1 MYKINVMGTIIA
13 ISNHKGGVGK
23 TTTAVNLGAGLAREG
38 KKVLL
43 IDLDPQANLSQCF
56 GITKPETTIYD
67 SLKNQT
73 EIVTMKVIENL
84 EVAPSSLD
92 LAGAEIELNSET
104 GREYLLKEALEPIKL
119 NYDYIIMGGGAARG
133 VGALGALTGANEVII
148 PIQAHFLAIKGL
160 AKIIE
165 VINKIKKRI
174 NPTIEITGVVITL
187 YDKRKILHRDIE
199 ETIMTYFGEKVYE
212 TKVRQNI
219 ALAEA
224 PARGQDIFRYAISSQ
239 GADDYYDLTLEFLK
253 RHSN

>member
-1 MYKINVMGTIIA
+1 MGTIIA

-23 TTTAVNLGAGLAREG
+23 TTTSVNLGAGLAREG

-43 IDLDPQANLSQCF
+43 VDLDPQANLSQCF

-73 EIVTMKVIENL
+73 EIITIKVIENL
-84 EVAPSSLD
+84 EIAPSNLD
-92 LAGAEIELNSET
+92 LAGAEIELSSET
-104 GREYLLKEALEPIKL
+104 GREYLLKEALEPIKN
-119 NYDYIIMGGGAARG
+119 NYDYIIIDCPPS
-133 VGALGALTGANEVII
+133 LGLLTLNAFTCANEVII

-199 ETIMTYFGEKVYE
+199 ETILTYFGEKVYE
-212 TKVRQNI
+212 TKIRQNI

-253 RHSN
+253 RHKN

>member
-1 MYKINVMGTIIA
+1 MGTIIA

-23 TTTAVNLGAGLAREG
+23 TTTTVNLGAGLAREG

-56 GITKPETTIYD
+56 GITKPETTIYE

-73 EIVTMKVIENL
+73 EIVTIKIFENL

-104 GREYLLKEALEPIKL
+104 GREYLLKEALEPIKT
-119 NYDYIIMGGGAARG
+119 NYDYIIIDCPPS
-133 VGALGALTGANEVII
+133 LGLLTLNAFTCAQEVII

-174 NPTIEITGVVITL
+174 NQTIEISGVVITL

-212 TKVRQNI
+212 TKIRQNI

>member
-1 MYKINVMGTIIA
+1 MGTIIA

-23 TTTAVNLGAGLAREG
+23 TTTTVNLGAGLAREG

-104 GREYLLKEALEPIKL
+104 GREYLLKEALEPIKD
-119 NYDYIIMGGGAARG
+119 NYEYIIIDCPPS
-133 VGALGALTGANEVII
+133 LGLLTLNAFTCANEVII